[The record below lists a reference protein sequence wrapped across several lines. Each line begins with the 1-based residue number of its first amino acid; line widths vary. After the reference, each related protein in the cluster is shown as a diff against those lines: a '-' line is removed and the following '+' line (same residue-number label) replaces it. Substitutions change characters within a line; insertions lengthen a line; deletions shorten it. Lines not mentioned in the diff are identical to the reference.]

1 MKVLGKG
8 PLKVWCNNKSAIS
21 ITSNPVQHDRT
32 KYVEI
37 DPLFIKGKFYDG
49 IIQLNHV
56 ISGNQVADGLT
67 KGFGVKEHNLA
78 CNKRWERYLSITNLD
93 WECWAEHNRVIMK
106 H

>member
-8 PLKVWCNNKSAIS
+8 PLKVWCNNNSAIS
-21 ITSNPVQHDRT
+21 ITSNLIQHDRT

-78 CNKRWERYLSITNLD
+78 CNKRWERYLSINNLD
-93 WECWAEHNRVIMK
+93 
-106 H
+106 

>member
-21 ITSNPVQHDRT
+21 ITNNHPTNRT
-32 KYVEI
+32 KHVAI
-37 DPLFIKGKFYDG
+37 DPLFIKEKLYNV

-78 CNKRWERYLSITNLD
+78 CNKRWE
-93 WECWAEHNRVIMK
+93 
-106 H
+106 